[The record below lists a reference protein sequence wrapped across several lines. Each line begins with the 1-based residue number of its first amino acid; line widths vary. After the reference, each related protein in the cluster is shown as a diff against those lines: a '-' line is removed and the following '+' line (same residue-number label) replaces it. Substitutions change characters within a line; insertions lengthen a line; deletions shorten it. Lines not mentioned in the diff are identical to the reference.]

1 MHKDSMDPS
10 KNESQNPYAVTV
22 SDATGRLGMDASLPP
37 VVVPFQGTID
47 EASLRKIFRDPVR
60 MGCIITVM
68 IGCAIVWAWVFGV
81 VISGWAALLFG
92 LVAVFVI
99 YSFTITSLVS
109 TKLKRCLA
117 KRPWL
122 LGATH
127 GTVSGSRWTVWHND
141 VCIQTNDQIYFDEAY
156 KGVILYPLSSTP
168 IALVPSTC
176 FYEHQ
181 WFELLQDYRRNRF
194 MPLVI
199 EAPPPDAF
207 ECALA
212 PTRVLYLSDR
222 YAAWRWRLSQS
233 SFWIATVIGL
243 FVHLWSR
250 PYAIFGNGM
259 VVVVPIAIWGVL
271 EIGRF
276 IWSRWSVN
284 RQFHSEAG
292 IGYRRADFA
301 GNMERVGNQGES
313 IALTQWFNQGTILS
327 CDLHFWM
334 KLPTRLIESVRIDA
348 AAIEFRVAGMK
359 LIFHREGF
367 ANEETWQSACRM
379 AKELDPT
386 RR

>member
-1 MHKDSMDPS
+1 MDPS
-10 KNESQNPYAVTV
+10 TNKSQNPYAVTV
-22 SDATGRLGMDASLPP
+22 SDASGRLGMDASLPP
-37 VVVPFQGTID
+37 VVVPFRGTID

-60 MGCIITVM
+60 LGCIVTVM
-68 IGCAIVWAWVFGV
+68 IGCAIVWVWVFGL
-81 VISGWAALLFG
+81 VINGWAALLFG
-92 LVAVFVI
+92 LLALFVI
-99 YSFTITSLVS
+99 YSFTITSLAS
-109 TKLKRCLA
+109 TKFKRCMA

-122 LGATH
+122 LGTTH

-141 VCIQTNDQIYFDEAY
+141 VCIQTNDLIYFDEAY

-181 WFELLQDYRRNRF
+181 WLELLQDYRRNRF

-199 EAPPPDAF
+199 EAAPPDAF

-250 PYAIFGNGM
+250 PYAVFGNGM
-259 VVVVPIAIWGVL
+259 VVLVPITIWGVL
-271 EIGRF
+271 EVGRF
-276 IWSRWSVN
+276 VWSRWSVN
-284 RQFHSEAG
+284 RQFHSG
-292 IGYRRADFA
+292 DGVGYRQADST
-301 GNMERVGNQGES
+301 NDLERVRNQVGA
-313 IALTQWFNQGTILS
+313 IALTQWFNKETILS

-334 KLPTRLIESVRIDA
+334 KLPTRLIESVRIDE

-359 LIFHREGF
+359 LVFHREGF
-367 ANEETWQSACRM
+367 ANAESWESACRL
-379 AKELDPT
+379 AEELDPS
-386 RR
+386 R